1 MRQQYLV
8 QLRLLC
14 LKQGLIGSSQIV
26 VGETAILGLA
36 KVAVLEARTN

>member
-14 LKQGLIGSSQIV
+14 LKQGLISSSQIV
-26 VGETAILGLA
+26 VGETAMLGSA
-36 KVAVLEARTN
+36 KVVVLDAKD